1 MINQWA
7 VRCSRHLQADLLD
20 TASPNQWKEDMRQA
34 SVTRTT
40 RETDVAV
47 SLNLDG
53 VGNYLI
59 ATGIGFFDHM
69 LELFARHS
77 LIDLDV
83 KAKGDLHVDMH
94 HTVEDV
100 AITLGQALDKA
111 LSDRRGIRRYGTAF
125 VPMDEAL
132 SRISLDISG
141 RPHLLWRVAF
151 SRPKIGEMDVELFRE
166 WFQALALNS
175 GLTLHVET
183 LYGDNNHHIVES
195 CFKALARA
203 LRDAVEIDVRQISQI
218 PSTKGSL
225 QG

>member
-7 VRCSRHLQADLLD
+7 SRCSRHLEADLLD
-20 TASPNQWKEDMRQA
+20 TAPPNYGKEDMRQA

-100 AITLGQALDKA
+100 GITLGQALDKA
-111 LSDRRGIRRYGTAF
+111 LFDRRGIRRYGTAF

-141 RPHLLWRVAF
+141 RPHLLWKVAF
-151 SRPKIGEMDVELFRE
+151 SSPRIGEMDVELFRE

-175 GLTLHVET
+175 GLSLHVET
-183 LYGDNNHHIVES
+183 LYGDNNHHIAES

-203 LRDAVEIDVRQISQI
+203 LRDAVEIDVRQNSQI